1 MTSIA
6 RLATWATAAAALATA
21 GMAAAPVL
29 AQTAAGPAA
38 SAAPV
43 RRGADPALVRA
54 LQDHVW
60 TLQSATDA
68 EGRAIDAVQVPGH
81 PFVLRFEGARAGLR
95 GGCNQMMG
103 SWRLSARN
111 QLRFGQL
118 AGTMKACETPLMNA
132 DRQMSAL
139 LTQPLR
145 AGVQPGDSP
154 VLRLE
159 SASRQVLSFSGRRTP
174 QSLYGPPTRI
184 FLEVNAQ
191 TVPCQPGAGA
201 PAQCLQVRERR
212 FDDKGLR
219 VGEPGPWQAFYSPIE
234 GYTHEPGVRNV
245 LRINRYERTQ
255 APADASRYVYVLDL
269 VVESEIVAR

>member
-1 MTSIA
+1 MNPTARFTS
-6 RLATWATAAAALATA
+6 LALSAVLACA
-21 GMAAAPVL
+21 GLASTPVL

-38 SAAPV
+38 SATPP
-43 RRGADPALVRA
+43 RRAADPALVRA

-60 TLQSATDA
+60 TLQSASDA
-68 EGRAIDAVQVPGH
+68 DGRAIEAVQPPGH
-81 PFVLRFEGARAGLR
+81 PFVLRFEGSRASLR

-103 SWRLSARN
+103 SWRLSPRN
-111 QLRFGQL
+111 ELRFSQL

-139 LTQPLR
+139 LTQPLQAR
-145 AGVQPGDSP
+145 VQPGDAP

-159 SASRQVLSFSGRRTP
+159 SAAKQVLSFSGQRTP
-174 QSLYGPPTRI
+174 QSLYGAPTRI

-201 PAQCLQVRERR
+201 PTQCLQVRERR
-212 FDDKGLR
+212 FDDKGLQ

-234 GYTHEPGVRNV
+234 GYTHQPGIRNV
-245 LRINRYERTQ
+245 LRINRFERPQ
-255 APADASRYVYVLDL
+255 PPADASRYVYVLDL
-269 VVESEIVAR
+269 VVQSEVVGK